1 MKAIKVLLADDH
13 TILRQGLRRLLESS
27 GDVEIVGEAATG
39 KDTIR
44 LCLASCPDVLVLDIS
59 LPDLSGIDVTRQI
72 RERLPDLPIVI
83 LTVHSSKEHI
93 REAMLAGASGYI
105 LKDSPSEE
113 LLKAIHAATRGEAYL
128 SPAVSRTMLDDYVC
142 SVGRP
147 RVYTGS
153 LLSPREEQVLRL
165 IVKGH
170 RNKDVGDIL
179 NISVKTVESHKYRI
193 MKKLGLRNI
202 QELVLHAIREGYV
215 KVPLEKQDEP

>member
-1 MKAIKVLLADDH
+1 VKRSKVVLADDH
-13 TILRQGLRRLLESS
+13 TILRQGLRRLLEAHET
-27 GDVEIVGEAATG
+27 VEVIGEAASG
-39 KDTIR
+39 REAIR
-44 LCLASCPDVLVLDIS
+44 ICLSSRPDVLVLDIS

-72 RERLPDLPIVI
+72 KEQLPELAIII

-93 REAMLAGASGYI
+93 REAMLAGASSYV

-113 LLKAIHAATRGEAYL
+113 LVKAIDAVSRGEAYL
-128 SPAVSRTMLDDYVC
+128 SPSVSRTMLDDYVS

-147 RVYTGS
+147 NAAKGS

-170 RNKDVGDIL
+170 TNKDVGDIL

-193 MKKLGLRNI
+193 MKKLGLRTI
-202 QELVLHAIREGYV
+202 QELVLHAVKEGYV
-215 KVPLEKQDEP
+215 KVKPEEQIER